1 MSIKNQVKSFTA
13 NVTKKEMTNFFV
25 FLGGIS
31 GGSNLVDETDISYV
45 SRITKDEVSTVVP
58 RVNWSYGT
66 NFEPYYLTSTS
77 SSTYCYN
84 DVTDIVYL
92 CVGKNQPTGLLGET
106 AFPSTESP
114 THENGVQT
122 YTDGYS
128 WLAMYRIDFELSKFL
143 TESFMP
149 VSNINDYTTSI
160 ENGSTLLSKYNS
172 LCPGGADD
180 QGSCY
185 FYYVT
190 KTKEPVTDAG
200 YEIYENG
207 DQITKGIPTVD
218 WECWACHEVGEKLGY
233 KSAFYSNNGNST
245 VNRNSVDELESSI
258 LSDKLDVNDRFYIQ
272 YKNYEYVQNLNNGIQ
287 SLQLDVSSLSIEDRI
302 CSVASPEVIVL
313 DALGFE
319 ATANIETYYDIR
331 RNVFIANGITLK
343 TPGQNYINPSFK
355 VTQGT
360 TNLENAIKA
369 VVLPDIIDPSTFLP
383 NPRISVVKTVSS
395 SDLTE
400 TQTEQTIFSKI
411 GIVKNIKTLEN
422 LNPTDDTTLNKSIK
436 ARTTTKITL
445 SPVSGSLPSSLENEK
460 EIYVNNKDSTTVT
473 IKSSTDSTR
482 NSLDYGSK
490 LTAYKENYTSG
501 GSAINAILEI
511 AGVDEL
517 AQEVLQPKS
526 KMSINS
532 VEYTITNVNTPNYK
546 LDNVNYV
553 TTRSLPTNIKFEK
566 TGSIASTKLSFLI

>member
-31 GGSNLVDETDISYV
+31 GGSNLVDETDISYI

-122 YTDGYS
+122 YADGYS
-128 WLAMYRIDFELSKFL
+128 WLAMYKIDFELSKFL

-149 VSNINDYTTSI
+149 VSVINDYTTDI
-160 ENGSTLLSKYNS
+160 TTGTLLSKYNTI
-172 LCPGGADD
+172 CPGGIKDD
-180 QGSCY
+180 GSCY
-185 FYYVT
+185 FYYNST
-190 KTKEPVTDAG
+190 AKEVDKETG
-200 YEIYENG
+200 YAIFEKG
-207 DQITKGIPTVD
+207 DSVGKGIPNDGWV
-218 WECWACHEVGEKLGY
+218 CYACHEVGEKLGY
-233 KSAFYSNNGNST
+233 KSEFISTNGSST
-245 VNRNSVDELESSI
+245 IIRNSIDELETSI
-258 LSDKLDVNDRFYIQ
+258 TSDKLDVNDRFYIQ

-422 LNPTDDTTLNKSIK
+422 LDPTDDTTSNKSIK

-460 EIYVNNKDSTTVT
+460 EIYVNDKDSTTVT
-473 IKSSTDSTR
+473 IKSSTNSTR

-532 VEYTITNVNTPNYK
+532 VEYTITDIKTPNYR

-566 TGSIASTKLSFLI
+566 TGSVASTKLSFLI

>member
-31 GGSNLVDETDISYV
+31 GGSNLVDETDISYI

-122 YTDGYS
+122 YADGYS

-149 VSNINDYTTSI
+149 VSSINDYTTDTTT
-160 ENGSTLLSKYNS
+160 GTLVSKYNS
-172 LCPGGADD
+172 ICPGGINDD
-180 QGSCY
+180 GSCH
-185 FYYVT
+185 FYYNST
-190 KTKEPVTDAG
+190 TKEVDKETG
-200 YEIYENG
+200 YEIFEKG
-207 DQITKGIPTVD
+207 DSVEKGIPNDGWV
-218 WECWACHEVGEKLGY
+218 CYACHEVGEKLGY
-233 KSAFYSNNGNST
+233 RSEFISTNGNST
-245 VNRNSVDELESSI
+245 IIRNSIDELETSI
-258 LSDKLDVNDRFYIQ
+258 TSDKLDVNDRFYIQ
-272 YKNYEYVQNLNNGIQ
+272 YKNYEYVENLNNGIQ

-313 DALGFE
+313 DALGIE

-331 RNVFIANGITLK
+331 RNAFIANGITLK
-343 TPGQNYINPSFK
+343 TSGQNYVNPSFS
-355 VTQGT
+355 VLEAT

-369 VVLPDIIDPSTFLP
+369 VVLPNLIDPSAFLP

-395 SDLTE
+395 SELSETE
-400 TQTEQTIFSKI
+400 TEQTIFSKV
-411 GIVKNIKTLEN
+411 GIIKNIKTLDN
-422 LNPTDDTTLNKSIK
+422 LDPTLDTTPNKPIK

-445 SPVSGSLPSSLENEK
+445 SPVSGSLPSSLQNEK
-460 EIYVNNKDSTTVT
+460 EIFVDNKNSTTVN
-473 IKSSTDSTR
+473 IKTKTNSTR

-511 AGVDEL
+511 GGVDEL

-526 KMSINS
+526 KMTINS
-532 VEYTITNVNTPNYK
+532 VEYTITDRKTPNYR

-566 TGSIASTKLSFLI
+566 TGSVASTKLSFLI